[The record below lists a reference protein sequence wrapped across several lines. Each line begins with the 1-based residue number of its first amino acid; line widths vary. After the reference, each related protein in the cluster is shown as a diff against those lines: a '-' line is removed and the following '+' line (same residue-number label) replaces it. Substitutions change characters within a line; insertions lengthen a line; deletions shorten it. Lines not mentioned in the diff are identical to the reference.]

1 LKQYCPKGIHRM
13 FTFVDMA
20 ENIEIRRCSWCERDD
35 LYRKYHDEEWGV
47 PSSDDRYLFEL
58 LVMEFFQA
66 GLSWYT
72 ILSKRAAFRLAFDD
86 FDVHKVSAY
95 DDKKIGILMNNSGI
109 IRHRLKIQA
118 AIENAKRFVEVQ
130 REFGSFSNY
139 VWSFTKGKTITNRPG
154 GFSEMATKTELSDK
168 LSKDFK
174 KRGFKFMGSTVCY
187 AYLQAIGVVDDHF
200 DYCFRSK

>member
-1 LKQYCPKGIHRM
+1 M

-20 ENIEIRRCSWCERDD
+20 KILKIRRCSWCERDD

-47 PSSDDRYLFEL
+47 PSHDDRYLFEL

-72 ILSKRAAFRLAFDD
+72 ILSKREAFKLAFDD
-86 FDVHKVSAY
+86 FDVYKVSAFG
-95 DDKKIGILMNNSGI
+95 DEKISVLLNNSGI
-109 IRHRLKIQA
+109 IRHRLKILA
-118 AIENAKRFVEVQ
+118 AIENAKRFIEIQ
-130 REFGSFSNY
+130 HEFGSFANY
-139 VWSFTKGKTITNRPG
+139 IWSFTEGKSRSNRPN
-154 GFSEMATKTELSDK
+154 GFSGVVSKDELSDT

-187 AYLQAIGVVDDHF
+187 AYLQAIGIIDDHF
-200 DYCFRSK
+200 DYCFKSK

>member
-1 LKQYCPKGIHRM
+1 MHRM

-20 ENIEIRRCSWCERDD
+20 EINKIRRCSWCERDD
-35 LYRKYHDEEWGV
+35 LYRNYHDEEWGV
-47 PSSDDRYLFEL
+47 PSHDDRYLFEL

-72 ILSKRAAFRLAFDD
+72 ILSKREAFKLAFDG

-95 DDKKIGILMNNSGI
+95 SDKKIEALMGNSGI
-109 IRHRLKIQA
+109 IRHRLKIQSA
-118 AIENAKRFVEVQ
+118 VENAKRFIAVQ
-130 REFGSFSNY
+130 NEFGSFSNY
-139 VWSFTKGKTITNRPG
+139 IWSFTKGETIRNKPESYTGLP
-154 GFSEMATKTELSDK
+154 SKTELSDL
-168 LSKDFK
+168 LSKDLK

-200 DYCFRSK
+200 DYCFKSK

>member
-1 LKQYCPKGIHRM
+1 LKQYCAEGMHRM

-20 ENIEIRRCSWCERDD
+20 ELIEIKRCSWCERDD
-35 LYRKYHDEEWGV
+35 LYRRYHDEEWGV
-47 PSSDDRYLFEL
+47 PSHDDQYLFEL

-72 ILSKRAAFRLAFDD
+72 ILSKREAFKLAFDA
-86 FDVHKVSAY
+86 FDVYKVSAY
-95 DDKKIGILMNNSGI
+95 DDKKIGVLMNNSGI

-118 AIENAKRFVEVQ
+118 AVENAKRFIDIQ
-130 REFGSFSNY
+130 KEFGSFANY
-139 VWSFTKGKTITNRPG
+139 IWSFTGGKTITNRPG
-154 GFSEMATKTELSDK
+154 GFSGIATKTELSDR

-187 AYLQAIGVVDDHF
+187 AYLQAIGIVDDHF
-200 DYCFRSK
+200 DYCFKSE

>member
-1 LKQYCPKGIHRM
+1 M

-20 ENIEIRRCSWCERDD
+20 EINKIRRCSWCERDD
-35 LYRKYHDEEWGV
+35 LYRNYHDEEWGV
-47 PSSDDRYLFEL
+47 PSHDDRYLFEL

-72 ILSKRAAFRLAFDD
+72 ILSKREAFKLAFDG

-95 DDKKIGILMNNSGI
+95 SDTKIEALMGNSGI
-109 IRHRLKIQA
+109 IRHRLKIQSA
-118 AIENAKRFVEVQ
+118 VENAKRFIAVQ
-130 REFGSFSNY
+130 NEFGSFSNY
-139 VWSFTKGKTITNRPG
+139 IWSFTKGETIRNKPESYTGLP
-154 GFSEMATKTELSDK
+154 SKTELSDL
-168 LSKDFK
+168 LSKDLK

-200 DYCFRSK
+200 DYCFKSK